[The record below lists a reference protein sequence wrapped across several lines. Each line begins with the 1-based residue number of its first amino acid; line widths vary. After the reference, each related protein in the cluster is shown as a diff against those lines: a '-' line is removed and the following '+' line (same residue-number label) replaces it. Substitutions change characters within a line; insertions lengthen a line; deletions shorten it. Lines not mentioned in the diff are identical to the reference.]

1 MTKTQDT
8 IVRVIMSILITFQL
22 PVLAVLL
29 GGPWWAAL
37 VMLPFGAVNN
47 FAYWMLHK

>member
-8 IVRVIMSILITFQL
+8 IVRIVISIFITLQL
-22 PVLAVLL
+22 PVLVLLL

-37 VMLPFGAVNN
+37 GMLPFGAVNN
-47 FAYWMLHK
+47 FAYWLLHK